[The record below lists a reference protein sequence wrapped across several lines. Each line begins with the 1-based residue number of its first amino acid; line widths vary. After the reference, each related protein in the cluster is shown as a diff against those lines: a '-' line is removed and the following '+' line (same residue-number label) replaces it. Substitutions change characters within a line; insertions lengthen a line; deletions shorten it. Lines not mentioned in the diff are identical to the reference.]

1 MTSLDLMTET
11 CVWCIYLKQPPDLMR
26 LWFQC
31 RDESRI
37 VPRRVAFLNLEFYDS
52 NPASKLID
60 FLASVFSSVVE
71 THSCPVRVEWMFVLN
86 SEYFFSHWFIDW
98 LTSIKPSL
106 VATTGFCTSSFKFLC
121 KHMFLFIFAI
131 FVDQNPLSVRS
142 FWNCPLWYIPISH
155 IFVQI
160 SALSTDKAHFF
171 FCLFFWGELSVRC
184 KEWCGE
190 DIQHFVLFFW
200 GAVWDLCK
208 DDVEKI

>member
-31 RDESRI
+31 RDESRM
-37 VPRRVAFLNLEFYDS
+37 VPRRVAFLNLELYDS

-71 THSCPVRVEWMFVLN
+71 THSCPVRVGWMFVLN
-86 SEYFFSHWFIDW
+86 SEYFFFLLIDW
-98 LTSIKPSL
+98 PHQTLFGGYHRFLHFQFQIVVQTYVSFYL
-106 VATTGFCTSSFKFLC
+106 CHFCWSKS
-121 KHMFLFIFAI
+121 
-131 FVDQNPLSVRS
+131 LSVRS
-142 FWNCPLWYIPISH
+142 VWNCPLWYIPISH
-155 IFVQI
+155 IYVQI
-160 SALSTDKAHFF
+160 SALSTDTAHFF

-190 DIQHFVLFFW
+190 DIQHFVLSFW

>member
-31 RDESRI
+31 RDESRM

-86 SEYFFSHWFIDW
+86 SEYFFFLLIDW
-98 LTSIKPSL
+98 PWS
-106 VATTGFCTSSFKFLC
+106 
-121 KHMFLFIFAI
+121 
-131 FVDQNPLSVRS
+131 NPLWWLPQVFALPVS
-142 FWNCPLWYIPISH
+142 NCCANICFFLSLPFLLIKILKCKKCLKLSSLIYSNLTYLCSNFCIEHRYSPL
-155 IFVQI
+155 
-160 SALSTDKAHFF
+160 F